1 MPNRLVTLTTDFGV
15 SDHFVGAMKGVIM
28 KLNPQAQIIDICNQV
43 NSFDILDGALTISQ
57 AYSWYP
63 SDTLHV
69 VVVDPGVGTN
79 RRPLLV
85 TTEKHMFLAP
95 DNGVLSLVYER
106 EERLSVRHITSE
118 HYFLQPLSQTFH
130 GRDIFAA
137 CAGWLSKG
145 VDAHKFGEEITDF
158 ARFAAPKPKAVNPQ
172 LLKGVILKADKFG
185 NLITNFTAK
194 EVPQLFQPDP
204 PAFKFV
210 IGTKEVTTLRTA
222 YAQGMHNEVFAIVGS
237 MGFIEL
243 CSNRV
248 PAKVLLGADRGTE
261 VGFVLGAGAPAAAP
275 APAPP
280 AAAPA

>member
-57 AYSWYP
+57 AYSWFP

-69 VVVDPGVGTN
+69 VVIDPGVGTN

-106 EERLSVRHITSE
+106 EERLSVRHVTSE

-158 ARFAAPKPKAVNPQ
+158 ARFAAPKPKTVSPQ
-172 LLKGVILKADKFG
+172 LIKGVVLKSDKFG

-194 EVPQLFQPDP
+194 EVPQLYEANP

-210 IGTKEVTTLRTA
+210 VGNKEITTLRTA

-261 VGFVLGAGAPAAAP
+261 VGFVPGATAAAP
-275 APAPP
+275 PP
-280 AAAPA
+280 AAAPAS